1 MVSVIMT
8 FFNAQKFIEEA
19 IASIVAQTYANWELL
34 LVDDGSADGSTDIAL
49 RYARHYTGRVG
60 YLEHEGHQNQGISAS
75 RNLGIANAKGTYIAF
90 LDADDV
96 WLPQK
101 LEQQIAILESQ
112 PEAAMV
118 YGPAQFWYGWTGHLG
133 DSQRDFIQPLGVQLD
148 TLVRPPTVITV
159 FLQNDA
165 ITPLLSG
172 VLIRHEI
179 FDHIGRFET
188 VFRGFHED
196 QIFLTKLCLKAP
208 VFAASTCWHKYR
220 QHPDSYCAIWGK
232 TEREYLERLAF
243 LNWVE
248 DYLAQHGCNNA
259 GVWAVLHRRLW
270 PYRHPVRYHLL
281 SGAQHLQGQVKRIL
295 TLLVR
300 SLLPTSIYQ
309 WLRDARVS
317 RHSSRGT
324 AKT

>member
-133 DSQRDFIQPLGVQLD
+133 DSQRDLIQPLGVQLD

-159 FLQNDA
+159 F
-165 ITPLLSG
+165 
-172 VLIRHEI
+172 
-179 FDHIGRFET
+179 
-188 VFRGFHED
+188 FRM
-196 QIFLTKLCLKAP
+196 TR
-208 VFAASTCWHKYR
+208 S
-220 QHPDSYCAIWGK
+220 
-232 TEREYLERLAF
+232 RL
-243 LNWVE
+243 
-248 DYLAQHGCNNA
+248 Y
-259 GVWAVLHRRLW
+259 
-270 PYRHPVRYHLL
+270 
-281 SGAQHLQGQVKRIL
+281 
-295 TLLVR
+295 
-300 SLLPTSIYQ
+300 
-309 WLRDARVS
+309 
-317 RHSSRGT
+317 
-324 AKT
+324 